1 MRIFLTGGT
10 GFIGSYVLSA
20 ALIDGHTVSA
30 LRRDSLSRPVIP
42 LPSEPYWI
50 DSGLDSVNPSVFKD
64 VDVLIHLAS
73 TGVSPKSATINELIK
88 TNIFSSICL
97 FEQAVKAGVKRF
109 VVAGTSHE
117 YGLSSRLYDFIPPNA
132 PLERL
137 VHMEQQG
144 CCFSSHANV
153 CYGKWT

>member
-50 DSGLDSVNPSVFKD
+50 DSGLDS
-64 VDVLIHLAS
+64 LTL
-73 TGVSPKSATINELIK
+73 
-88 TNIFSSICL
+88 L
-97 FEQAVKAGVKRF
+97 FWR
-109 VVAGTSHE
+109 
-117 YGLSSRLYDFIPPNA
+117 
-132 PLERL
+132 
-137 VHMEQQG
+137 
-144 CCFSSHANV
+144 
-153 CYGKWT
+153 